1 MNHEDIKLLC
11 DQLNNTCDPLLE
23 CDYLLFGQVVDALEA
38 QAKEIENLRTLWKI
52 AQAERSEAML
62 ELLKYKSLCD
72 QMGEALERCAKHV
85 DVDYSLLSAWRAVK

>member
-23 CDYLLFGQVVDALEA
+23 CDYLLFGQVVDWPNASET
-38 QAKEIENLRTLWKI
+38 ENLRTLWKI